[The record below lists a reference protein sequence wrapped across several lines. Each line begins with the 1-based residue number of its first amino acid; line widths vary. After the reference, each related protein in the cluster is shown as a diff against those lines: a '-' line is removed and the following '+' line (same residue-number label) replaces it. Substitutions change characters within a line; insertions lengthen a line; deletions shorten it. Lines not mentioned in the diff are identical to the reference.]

1 MDVKELIGVT
11 LGTCTLERVI
21 GRGGMGAVYLAQQ
34 SRPVRTVAV
43 KVLIPSNTYDPDQQ
57 RVFLERFRREAD
69 TVARLEHKNIL
80 PIYEYDEALV
90 DEEHLAYLVMPFIRG
105 GTLRE
110 RIDEMKR
117 NGSQFDLKLV
127 ASYISQVADAL
138 NYAHSLGV
146 VHRDIKPGNLLF
158 HQDGRL
164 LLSDFGIVRL
174 KAMPSLTSVGSFLGT
189 AEYASPEQIS
199 TSEIDFRSDIY
210 SLGTILYEVLT
221 GSVPYTGST
230 PFAVMARKL
239 SEPIPSLLSIRP
251 DLSPGIEAVVM
262 KALAKNPG
270 DRYQTATMLAAD
282 YKAAA
287 ASASSSALRLSGD
300 ANNNDLTVA
309 ERPWGAIAPIEITV
323 PAPNAQQVIPPI
335 QPARSIPPGISPWQQ
350 PAGQGQWPAQAQ
362 VQAQGQSPVGVLP
375 PGVPNSPLPY
385 AAYDKAEPKSPP
397 QASGTPIYHE
407 GRRSFYY
414 GTALITLLLQLFIF
428 VLVNAPSKDGTQIV
442 ALLGV
447 LMGTGINLLALA
459 ATGFTAAARNR
470 PLRRFL
476 YRSLIATLLA
486 PLLSGAF
493 INLGGASNSSHQP
506 FIAYIILLISN
517 MYVIRQLGKVDAAK
531 EQVIAAPV
539 HWRPA
544 IMAAFT
550 GLLPLTIIL
559 VFALEA
565 PFSHLQHVAPLF
577 NLLGMLFVVFIGTPT
592 PGAVMAIRLTEDMRF
607 PELVRSSALSGML
620 MCAGASVLVII
631 WGLLFPNH
639 IQFLYELSQPGIL
652 TAMLIIIAVL
662 TVLGAIRGMLDAW
675 MYQRIRNNKKTTPT
689 P

>member
-11 LGTCTLERVI
+11 LGTCTLEWVI

-43 KVLIPSNTYDPDQQ
+43 KVLIPSQTYDPEQQ

-69 TVARLEHKNIL
+69 TVAKLEHKNIL
-80 PIYEYDEALV
+80 PIYEYDEAMV
-90 DEEHLAYLVMPFIRG
+90 DAERLAYLVMPFIRG

-117 NGSQFDLKLV
+117 NGSQFDLKVV

-138 NYAHSLGV
+138 SYAHSLGV

-174 KAMPSLTSVGSFLGT
+174 QAMPSLTSVGSFLGT

-210 SLGTILYEVLT
+210 SLGTILYELLT
-221 GSVPYTGST
+221 GSVPYTGAT

-239 SEPIPSLLSIRP
+239 SEPVPSLLGSRP
-251 DLSPGIEAVVM
+251 DLSPGIETVVM
-262 KALAKNPG
+262 KALAKNPA

-282 YKAAA
+282 LRASV
-287 ASASSSALRLSGD
+287 ASASSSALRLGGD

-309 ERPWGAIAPIEITV
+309 ERPWGAVAPIEIAV
-323 PAPNAQQVIPPI
+323 PAPSAQNFMPPT
-335 QPARSIPPGISPWQQ
+335 QPARSIPPGVTPWQ
-350 PAGQGQWPAQAQ
+350 PSPGQGQWPAQ
-362 VQAQGQSPVGVLP
+362 VQAQGQSPVGVVP
-375 PGVPNSPLPY
+375 PGGPNSPLPD
-385 AAYDKAEPKSPP
+385 ATYDKAEPKSSLKT
-397 QASGTPIYHE
+397 SGTPIYRE
-407 GRRSFYY
+407 GRRLCYY
-414 GTALITLLLQLFIF
+414 GMALITLLLQLLVF
-428 VLVNAPSKDGTQIV
+428 VLVNAQSKDGTQMV

-459 ATGFTAAARNR
+459 ATGFTATVRNR
-470 PLRRFL
+470 PIRRFL

-486 PLLSGAF
+486 TLLSAAF
-493 INLGGASNSSHQP
+493 INLGGASKGPHQQ
-506 FIAYIILLISN
+506 FAAYIILLISN
-517 MYVIRQLGKVDAAK
+517 VYVMRQLGKVDAAK
-531 EQVIAAPV
+531 EQVMVAPV

-544 IMAAFT
+544 IMGAFT

-565 PFSHLQHVAPLF
+565 PFSHLQHVAPFF

-592 PGAVMAIRLTEDMRF
+592 PGAVMAIRLTENMRF

-639 IQFLYELSQPGIL
+639 TQFLYELSQPGVP

-662 TVLGAIRGMLDAW
+662 TVLGALRGMLDAW
-675 MYQRIRNNKKTTPT
+675 MYQRIRNNKQTTPT